1 MKHVLSSL
9 LILALLLCTPA
20 YAETCRIQR
29 GVDMENNLTDCTL
42 YVGFTLDDVSDTTVS
57 AMVYDDVSYDLV
69 DVHNLAVGDT
79 LETAQGDITVASKE
93 QDESGYIQINGGE
106 EAGGV
111 TLFPADEDN
120 CYHAMAFDLAE
131 KLLVGQA
138 QLTLADQVT
147 ISIYKHDDSLAPAGE
162 GYDAVTVAAADVA
175 SQLALFTDEYTPYQ
189 TRVTVENGVLT
200 ELTVDYAPA
209 LAESAELADGVE
221 TLALESGISLTYNR
235 YDFKVDV
242 DENGDVA
249 GMYLGETPKP
259 VGFNI
264 VIAED
269 TDAEAYMTE
278 AAAAHEAELSKNMC
292 FDDENEWL
300 IFNYRTDVSEE
311 YTSEV
316 TVYARN
322 YDGGCYIVTAYYYYE
337 NSGSQAGEEEPNGH
351 VEMEQLFDS
360 LSFSK

>member
-1 MKHVLSSL
+1 MKRILTLTLVLTM
-9 LILALLLCTPA
+9 LLCTTA
-20 YAETCRIQR
+20 FAETYKIQH
-29 GVDMENNLTDCTL
+29 GVDMEIGLTDGTL
-42 YVGFTLDDVSDTTVS
+42 YVGFAVTDVSDIGIIATI
-57 AMVYDDVSYDLV
+57 YDEVSYDLV
-69 DVHNLAVGDT
+69 DVHNLDVGDT
-79 LETAQGDITVASKE
+79 LETADGDIEVTSKE
-93 QDESGYIQINGGE
+93 TDEYGDILINGGE

-111 TLFPADEDN
+111 TLLAADEDN
-120 CYHAMAFDLAE
+120 CYHAMTCELVE
-131 KLLVGQA
+131 KMAMGQA

-147 ISIYKHDDSLAPAGE
+147 ISIYKHDDSLAPVGE

-175 SQLALFTDEYTPYQ
+175 GQLALFADEYTPYQ
-189 TRVTVENGVLT
+189 TRATVENGVLT
-200 ELTVDYAPA
+200 EITVDYAPA

-221 TLALESGISLTYNR
+221 TLTLDSGISFTYNR

-259 VGFNI
+259 LGFNI

-337 NSGSQAGEEEPNGH
+337 NSGSQTGEEEPDGH